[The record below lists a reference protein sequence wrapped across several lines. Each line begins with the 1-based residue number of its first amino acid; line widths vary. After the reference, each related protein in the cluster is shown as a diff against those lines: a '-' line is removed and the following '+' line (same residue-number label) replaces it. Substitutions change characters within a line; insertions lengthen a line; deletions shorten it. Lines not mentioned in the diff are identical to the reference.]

1 MYVKKQL
8 NRYEG
13 ARDFDKE
20 LIKLWVQ
27 QKAPHKRRPCW
38 VIARQFQTFV
48 RKPLAQVTAEDVRAF
63 ALAHK
68 ALGIPPEQA
77 FKRLLAVKSL
87 LTFGYR
93 LGVLPINI
101 PEDQWPKIRRKKR
114 LVKKNLRL
122 SFGLGLGLGLCI
134 FGIAASAPK
143 LFANA
148 QNSSNFK
155 IENWQESMMS
165 AEMRQLY
172 AQTEAALENANVKA
186 FLDTIAWAEGTAGTD
201 GYRTKYTGSKF
212 TDYSTHPER
221 VQCAISN
228 GRQLCSNAAGRYQF
242 LKSTYERIAQKL
254 GLRDFSPRSQD
265 LAAVELIREQDALED
280 IQKGNIKTAFKKVSP
295 IWAHIEG
302 AGYGQPEYSLEKL
315 EEVYWQ
321 ERKKYNS
328 RR

>member
-101 PEDQWPKIRRKKR
+101 PEI
-114 LVKKNLRL
+114 
-122 SFGLGLGLGLCI
+122 SG
-134 FGIAASAPK
+134 
-143 LFANA
+143 
-148 QNSSNFK
+148 QNTS
-155 IENWQESMMS
+155 
-165 AEMRQLY
+165 
-172 AQTEAALENANVKA
+172 
-186 FLDTIAWAEGTAGTD
+186 
-201 GYRTKYTGSKF
+201 
-212 TDYSTHPER
+212 
-221 VQCAISN
+221 
-228 GRQLCSNAAGRYQF
+228 
-242 LKSTYERIAQKL
+242 QKT
-254 GLRDFSPRSQD
+254 SC
-265 LAAVELIREQDALED
+265 
-280 IQKGNIKTAFKKVSP
+280 
-295 IWAHIEG
+295 
-302 AGYGQPEYSLEKL
+302 
-315 EEVYWQ
+315 
-321 ERKKYNS
+321 
-328 RR
+328 